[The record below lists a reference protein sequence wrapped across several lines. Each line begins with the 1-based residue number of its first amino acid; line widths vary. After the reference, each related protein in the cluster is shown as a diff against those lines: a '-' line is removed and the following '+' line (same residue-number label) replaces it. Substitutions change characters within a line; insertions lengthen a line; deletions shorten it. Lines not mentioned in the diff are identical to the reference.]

1 MTRDRSG
8 WVTGGLFTPATP
20 PPVRE
25 DTVRDARIDSVDAFD
40 GTPRIVHIS
49 DIHGYLDEA
58 RSALLAVGET
68 DRFDPVV
75 TADDEG
81 RLHWAGNDHVL
92 VVNGDLIDRGPEN
105 EASLDLV
112 WRLIEEAPHGLV
124 RYHIGNH
131 EQAILLPGQVRWPS
145 AFSTDL
151 DREGRRAFLDR
162 IGDGDVTAAFEGYE
176 HTYSHAGSN
185 EPFTAGT
192 LNDELRAAAS
202 ELRSALGTDDEQAVQ
217 NRVETEYD
225 RLFGLGESGARSP
238 GAGCCWLDFTHLD
251 SSAPPQVVG
260 HSMQTE
266 PVRDGNVVCGN
277 IIRRNTSSPRG
288 EGVLVETPE
297 GVYGVVRGL
306 NGAVETSEV

>member
-1 MTRDRSG
+1 MRQ
-8 WVTGGLFTPATP
+8 
-20 PPVRE
+20 
-25 DTVRDARIDSVDAFD
+25 ARIHSVDAFD

-49 DIHGYLDEA
+49 DVHGYLDEA
-58 RSALLAVGET
+58 RSALLAVGES

-92 VVNGDLIDRGPEN
+92 VVNGDLVDRGPEN
-105 EASLDLV
+105 EACLDLV
-112 WRLIEEAPHGLV
+112 WRLVEEAPPGRV
-124 RYHIGNH
+124 RYHLGNH
-131 EQAILLPGQVRWPS
+131 EQAILLPEQVRWPS

-151 DREGRRAFLDR
+151 DRDARRAFLAR
-162 IGDGDVTAAFEGYE
+162 IGDGDVTAAFEGYAY
-176 HTYSHAGSN
+176 TYSHAGSN
-185 EPFTAGT
+185 EPFDAAT

-202 ELRSALGTDDEQAVQ
+202 ELRSALGTDDEPAVQ
-217 NRVETEYD
+217 DRVEAEYD

-238 GAGCCWLDFTHLD
+238 GAGCCWLDFRHLD

-277 IIRRNTSSPRG
+277 IIRRNESRSRG

-297 GVYGVVRGL
+297 TLYGVVRGL
-306 NGAVETSEV
+306 NREVETVEI